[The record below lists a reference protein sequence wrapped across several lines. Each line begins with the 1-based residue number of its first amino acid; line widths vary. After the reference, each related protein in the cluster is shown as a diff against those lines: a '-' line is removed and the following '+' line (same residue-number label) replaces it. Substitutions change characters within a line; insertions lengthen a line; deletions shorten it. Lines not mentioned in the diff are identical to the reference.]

1 MKDHGT
7 TFELDATVADR
18 APGRT
23 RCDRF
28 TRISTGADP
37 REQLR
42 EVAVEVPVSIE
53 VNGIGIA
60 VMMATPDALD
70 DFVVGFVRAE
80 GLIDRAE
87 QVAGIDRHRH
97 PKGWIIRLR
106 LDNLVSDRVVARART
121 RVTES
126 ACGLCGLENLE
137 ALAAPLP
144 RISRPMRV
152 APSAIR
158 TALDGIRAWQEI
170 GRSTSATHAAAL
182 CDPSGE
188 IVLLR
193 EDVGRH
199 NALDKAIG
207 AGMRT
212 GLLFPEL
219 FALVTSRLSFELVEK
234 AARADLG
241 ALVAMSAPT
250 SLALDRAAEA
260 GLPVIA
266 SARADGALAS
276 DAYAREASS
285 SYRK

>member
-1 MKDHGT
+1 MKDQSVTAGLDERVTDHG
-7 TFELDATVADR
+7 ADL
-18 APGRT
+18 T
-23 RCDRF
+23 RRVRF
-28 TRISTGADP
+28 TRISMADDP
-37 REQLR
+37 HDQVRD
-42 EVAVEVPVSIE
+42 VAVEVPVSIE

-70 DFVVGFVRAE
+70 DFAVGFARAE
-80 GLIDRAE
+80 GLIDRAD

-97 PKGWIIRLR
+97 SLGWIVRM
-106 LDNLVSDRVVARART
+106 RVDATATARVLARART
-121 RVTES
+121 RVTET

-144 RISRPMRV
+144 RISRPMRI
-152 APSAIR
+152 APSAIGA
-158 TALDGIRAWQEI
+158 ALDHIRSLQDLA
-170 GRSTSATHAAAL
+170 RRTSATHAAAL

-188 IVLLR
+188 IVLMR

-207 AGMRT
+207 AGMLS
-212 GLLFPEL
+212 GFVFPDL

-266 SARADGALAS
+266 SARPDGALAS
-276 DAYAREASS
+276 LIGPLED
-285 SYRK
+285 

>member
-1 MKDHGT
+1 MKDQNPP
-7 TFELDATVADR
+7 FEAVAPATDRPDARSRRERFVRVSTQGEPR
-18 APGRT
+18 PET
-23 RCDRF
+23 RD
-28 TRISTGADP
+28 
-37 REQLR
+37 
-42 EVAVEVPVSIE
+42 VAVEVPVSIE

-70 DFVVGFVRAE
+70 DFAVGFALAE

-87 QVAGIDRHRH
+87 QVADIDRHRH
-97 PKGWIIRLR
+97 PKGWIVRIRV
-106 LDNLVSDRVVARART
+106 DAVASARVLARART
-121 RVTES
+121 RVTET

-137 ALAAPLP
+137 SLAAPLP
-144 RISRPMRV
+144 RISRPMQV
-152 APSAIR
+152 APAAIG
-158 TALDGIRAWQEI
+158 AAFDDIRAWQDL
-170 GRSTSATHAAAL
+170 GRCTLATHAAAL
-182 CDPSGE
+182 CDSDGR

-207 AGMRT
+207 AGMRA
-212 GLLFPEL
+212 GFAFPDL

-241 ALVAMSAPT
+241 ALVAISAPT

-266 SARADGALAS
+266 SARSDGALAPLGRGQA
-276 DAYAREASS
+276 D
-285 SYRK
+285 